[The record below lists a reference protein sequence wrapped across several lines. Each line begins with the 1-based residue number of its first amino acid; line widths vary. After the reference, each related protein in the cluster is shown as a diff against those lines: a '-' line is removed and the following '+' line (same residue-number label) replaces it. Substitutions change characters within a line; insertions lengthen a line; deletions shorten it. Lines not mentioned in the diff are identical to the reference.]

1 MTMSEKLTNLANN
14 VRDVSNISQKL
25 SLDDMAKE
33 VSQMSGLSNF
43 FLAKVPTMSDGKG
56 HTSTPHGAAQ
66 RFSNQGG
73 FTGELV
79 KPSVD
84 QVTMNVFKGDTITQS
99 VVIKSD
105 GDFKDLTFNF
115 NTDKG
120 YHVIYASISQLDS
133 TTHKATASYT
143 VDADTNLTLLN
154 FWCSCKG
161 GSYVEVS
168 QPYAAITKIGGV
180 IDLSTIDNLLL
191 HSDTFEGWS
200 KNTSISVSTNKY
212 LCGDIAVLD
221 PNGTGSNC
229 LNGRLSIPYGSQQ
242 VTWSVYAK
250 ADYTGDKLHTE
261 LFGGGGISDLRL
273 TTDWKLYQFTG
284 TTNANNPILYFWGI
298 VGNKG
303 NVEIALP
310 YAVIGTNISNGWN
323 PNPNDKTS

>member
-99 VVIKSD
+99 VVINSD

-168 QPYAAITKIGGV
+168 QPYAAITKIGG
-180 IDLSTIDNLLL
+180 
-191 HSDTFEGWS
+191 
-200 KNTSISVSTNKY
+200 
-212 LCGDIAVLD
+212 
-221 PNGTGSNC
+221 
-229 LNGRLSIPYGSQQ
+229 
-242 VTWSVYAK
+242 
-250 ADYTGDKLHTE
+250 
-261 LFGGGGISDLRL
+261 
-273 TTDWKLYQFTG
+273 
-284 TTNANNPILYFWGI
+284 
-298 VGNKG
+298 GN
-303 NVEIALP
+303 
-310 YAVIGTNISNGWN
+310 
-323 PNPNDKTS
+323 